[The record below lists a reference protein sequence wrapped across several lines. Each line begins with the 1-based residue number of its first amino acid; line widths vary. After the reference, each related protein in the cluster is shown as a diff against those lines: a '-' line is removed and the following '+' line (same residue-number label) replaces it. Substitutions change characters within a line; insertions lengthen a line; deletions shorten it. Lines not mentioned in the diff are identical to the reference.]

1 MKVKR
6 YVVNA
11 LPEALP
17 MIRSELGSDA
27 VILNTKEIRVGGF
40 LGLFGKKRME
50 VIAAVEAGAGGSS
63 KPAAPPAR
71 PSGTAVSAART
82 QSALAQV
89 QAQAAAAKAAS
100 AAAVSKSMMAETP
113 SAQPQASIS
122 HATANYAAAAI
133 RASLQ
138 QEPSAATTNETVEDY
153 APVGSQKTNEDRAPL
168 IAPALSNDAAARA
181 AARQE
186 ELLAEMK
193 DMKQWFM
200 RMTKDQ
206 QAAQQPEAIRA
217 LRTRLEE
224 QEVHNDIIDG
234 LMSELVA
241 SFNDRDA
248 DTLSREEVWHAAE
261 KLLDAKL
268 MACGSEGIRPETRVV
283 HFVGPT
289 GVGKTTSIAKL
300 AAEQSLKGG
309 RKVGFITADTYRI
322 AAVDQL
328 RTYAT
333 ILNLPLEVVFSPAEV
348 TRAFKALADRE
359 LVFMDTAGRNFRNE
373 LYVSE
378 VNSLLQSGERSETYL
393 VLSLT
398 GKFNDMSTVAE
409 HFGKYGVQK
418 ALFTK
423 QDETSTY
430 GSIINLVLQQGIK
443 PAYIAY
449 GQTVPDDIKPFH
461 VGSYIK
467 QLLGAAE

>member
-50 VIAAVEAGAGGSS
+50 VIAAVEAGAGGAP
-63 KPAAPPAR
+63 KPASTPAR
-71 PSGTAVSAART
+71 PSGAASPART

-100 AAAVSKSMMAETP
+100 AAAAAKSMMTEA
-113 SAQPQASIS
+113 SSLQPQASIS

-138 QEPSAATTNETVEDY
+138 QEPSSTTSNETVDDMNSV
-153 APVGSQKTNEDRAPL
+153 ASQKTSEDRTPLTASAP
-168 IAPALSNDAAARA
+168 SNNVPSRSTVKQD
-181 AARQE
+181 

-193 DMKQWFM
+193 DMKQWFI

-206 QAAQQPEAIRA
+206 QAAQQPEAVRA
-217 LRTRLEE
+217 LRARLEE

-234 LMSELVA
+234 LLTELVA
-241 SFNDRDA
+241 SFANRDT
-248 DTLSREEVWHAAE
+248 DTIGRDEVWQAAE
-261 KLLDAKL
+261 KLLDSKL
-268 MACGSEGIRPETRVV
+268 AASESEGIRPETRVV

-398 GKFNDMSTVAE
+398 GKFKDMSTVAE
-409 HFGKYGVQK
+409 HFGKYGVEK

-430 GSIINLVLQQGIK
+430 GAILNLVVQQGIK

-449 GQTVPDDIKPFH
+449 GQNVPDDIKQFH

>member
-50 VIAAVEAGAGGSS
+50 VIAAVEAGAGGVP
-63 KPAAPPAR
+63 KPASTPAR
-71 PSGTAVSAART
+71 PSGAASPART

-89 QAQAAAAKAAS
+89 QAQAAAARAAS
-100 AAAVSKSMMAETP
+100 AASAAKTMMNEA
-113 SAQPQASIS
+113 SSLQPQASLS

-133 RASLQ
+133 RATLQ
-138 QEPSAATTNETVEDY
+138 QEPSASTSNEIEDAY
-153 APVGSQKTNEDRAPL
+153 APVVSQKPNEDRASMTAAVP
-168 IAPALSNDAAARA
+168 SSDVAARA
-181 AARQE
+181 AVKQD

-206 QAAQQPEAIRA
+206 QAAQQPEPVRA

-224 QEVHNDIIDG
+224 QEVEQDTIDS
-234 LMSELVA
+234 LMTELLA
-241 SFNDRDA
+241 SFADRDT
-248 DTLSREEVWHAAE
+248 DTISREEVWHNAE
-261 KLLDAKL
+261 QLLATKLA
-268 MACGSEGIRPETRVV
+268 ACGSEGIRPETRVV
-283 HFVGPT
+283 RFVGPT

-300 AAEQSLKGG
+300 AAEQSLKEG

-333 ILNLPLEVVFSPAEV
+333 ILNLPLEVVFSPSEV

-398 GKFNDMSTVAE
+398 GKSKDMSTVAE
-409 HFGKYGVQK
+409 HFGKYGVEK
-418 ALFTK
+418 VLFTK

-430 GSIINLVLQQGIK
+430 GAIINLILQHGIK

-449 GQTVPDDIKPFH
+449 GQNVPDDIKPFH
-461 VGSYIK
+461 IGSYIK